1 MERGVTMKFSL
12 KDKAV
17 VLTGGSRGIGR
28 AVAGMLAMEGS
39 RMALGARDKSKLAE
53 TVKMVE
59 EAGAAAK
66 PIACD
71 VTDDASANSF
81 VETAASSL
89 GGIDVFMN
97 IAGITLEKSME
108 NAEPED
114 YRRLMETNLLGAVRC
129 TRAALPHLKKSPGVL
144 VNLASI
150 IVNAPFPYLGVY
162 ACSKWALAAFS
173 HTLRQE
179 LHGSG
184 VRVLTVYPTVVK
196 TDMVDEEP
204 VLAKTPSQTP
214 EQAAKAIIKA
224 IKKGKIE
231 AGTSMT
237 PKILGAAFA
246 VYPPWAD
253 RLNRMFLPKGY
264 K

>member
-1 MERGVTMKFSL
+1 MKFSL
-12 KDKAV
+12 RDKAV

-28 AVAGMLAMEGS
+28 ATASLLAAEGS
-39 RMALGARDKSKLAE
+39 RMALGARDENKLAD

-59 EAGAAAK
+59 TAGAVAE

-71 VTDDASANSF
+71 VTDDASVNAF
-81 VETAASSL
+81 VERAANVL

-97 IAGITLEKSME
+97 IAGITLEKSIE
-108 NAEPED
+108 AAEPRD

-129 TRAALPHLKKSPGVL
+129 TRASLPHLKKSRGVL
-144 VNLASI
+144 VNVASI
-150 IVNAPFPYLGVY
+150 IVHAPFPYLGVY

-184 VRVLTVYPTVVK
+184 VRVLTVYPTVVQ

-204 VLAKTPSQTP
+204 VLAKTPSQSP
-214 EQAAKAIIKA
+214 RQAAKAIIKA
-224 IKKGKIE
+224 VKKGKIE
-231 AGTSMT
+231 TGTSLT
-237 PKILGAAFA
+237 PKILSAVFA

-253 RLNRMFLPKGY
+253 RINRLFLPEGY